1 MTRAPACSATVAAA
15 PITPLMPGAGPP
27 PTRMPKVAMCNSL
40 AEGVKEK
47 IEPGEDD
54 RGSRG

>member
-1 MTRAPACSATVAAA
+1 MRSSV
-15 PITPLMPGAGPP
+15 
-27 PTRMPKVAMCNSL
+27 KVAMCNAL

-54 RGSRG
+54 GGSRG